1 MSGSMNI
8 IVENPI
14 RLLTTPGLLRQPP
27 SPLTPKNRG
36 EKRGAGGKDIF
47 TDSTKRQR
55 RTSSSITTDIEYL
68 ITKFPNSGVDRKM
81 VNTYL
86 ELLNVAELET
96 CFDNARGKTKEI
108 ERENKREHAEQKQIR
123 QSATNQSLNLA
134 LVLLGN
140 SHLVTNKTIGISLH
154 DSSSIEIWREL
165 QRSNSGWTCVEGD
178 FKYSWIYLLPGASKM
193 EGVDGI
199 DKFSSVDNLVNTLKQ
214 RHEESC
220 KLIQDI
226 GKDSSSS
233 SSMVAAGDAAA
244 YLATTGIDPNNLAR
258 DVGRLLDRHG
268 VENEVIQSTLDDISH
283 VMRMSQ
289 LDRETPRIQ
298 ATRAAEL
305 VLDQTMAK
313 ASVEAGV
320 RRESLDDKW
329 MMECHREV
337 QYDVSDEN
345 LLGPYQPSNEERL
358 LQQHIAAF
366 KRHKIEAKHVC
377 SVCQEV
383 ISWNSICV
391 PALLV
396 CGHVSTC
403 VFCYERWNEGKLVKL
418 CPMCKVTQTISPI
431 QVDLGYI
438 SLDEPQLL
446 LDVTYLTCS
455 QQKAPITISCTLSST
470 GEEIKKSVIKKNKN
484 NYPEEFLTL
493 IFRTKNKSFI
503 LHGNTTLY
511 SIGFQKLLHTL
522 YIQEDKL
529 PFLHK
534 FIQDRLDKMKN
545 SPNTEY
551 QIRFR
556 ATKGLGL
563 SDIGMT
569 VQENHTIKVLI
580 DRLTQY
586 LMGKYYTSILGK
598 KLTISFPR
606 IGVVLED
613 ELTLGDLKINPTSH
627 VIFKIFD

>member
-55 RTSSSITTDIEYL
+55 RTSSDNYNPYAMAPQQKITDIEYL

-165 QRSNSGWTCVEGD
+165 QRSNLGWTCVEGD

-199 DKFSSVDNLVNTLKQ
+199 DKFSSVDNLVNTIKQ

-244 YLATTGIDPNNLAR
+244 YLATTGID
-258 DVGRLLDRHG
+258 
-268 VENEVIQSTLDDISH
+268 SISCY
-283 VMRMSQ
+283 
-289 LDRETPRIQ
+289 D
-298 ATRAAEL
+298 
-305 VLDQTMAK
+305 
-313 ASVEAGV
+313 G
-320 RRESLDDKW
+320 LDDKW

-383 ISWNSICV
+383 MSWNSVRV
-391 PALLV
+391 PALLY
-396 CGHVSTC
+396 CGHVETC
-403 VFCYERWNEGKLVKL
+403 LTCYLTWNEGKFVKA
-418 CPMCKVTQTISPI
+418 CPICKWTTTMSPI
-431 QVDLGYI
+431 RVALGYI
-438 SLDEPQLL
+438 GLDE
-446 LDVTYLTCS
+446 S
-455 QQKAPITISCTLSST
+455 QFSLVVMCLKNQTTKQKIPIIISCTIRST
-470 GEEIKKSVIKKNKN
+470 GEEIKKSAIIQMALENVKTSLDKTIT
-484 NYPEEFLTL
+484 YPEEFQSLTFCTHKTT
-493 IFRTKNKSFI
+493 FR

-511 SIGFQKLLHTL
+511 DIGFQKTSHTL
-522 YIQEDKL
+522 YIQEDQL
-529 PFLHK
+529 PINHK
-534 FIQDRLDKMKN
+534 IIQEKIQKRKEP
-545 SPNTEY
+545 PNGEY
-551 QIRFR
+551 QIRLR
-556 ATKGLGL
+556 APKGVGI
-563 SDIGMT
+563 SDISVT
-569 VQENHTIKVLI
+569 VQKDHTVTSLVS
-580 DRLTQY
+580 RLNQY
-586 LMGKYYTSILGK
+586 LVGKYHRIVAGK
-598 KLTISFPR
+598 KIHIDFPK
-606 IGVVLED
+606 IGVLANEF
-613 ELTLGDLKINPTSH
+613 LTLKQLKIHPSSY
-627 VIFKIFD
+627 VVFIIYD

>member
-1 MSGSMNI
+1 MNI

-47 TDSTKRQR
+47 TDSTKRQC
-55 RTSSSITTDIEYL
+55 RTSSDNYGPYAMAPQQKITDIEYL

-165 QRSNSGWTCVEGD
+165 QRSNLGWTCVEGD

-244 YLATTGIDPNNLAR
+244 YLATTGID
-258 DVGRLLDRHG
+258 
-268 VENEVIQSTLDDISH
+268 SISCY
-283 VMRMSQ
+283 
-289 LDRETPRIQ
+289 D
-298 ATRAAEL
+298 
-305 VLDQTMAK
+305 
-313 ASVEAGV
+313 G
-320 RRESLDDKW
+320 LDDKW

-366 KRHKIEAKHVC
+366 KRHEIEAKHVC

-396 CGHVSTC
+396 CGHVATC
-403 VFCYERWNEGKLVKL
+403 VSCYETWNKGKLIKY
-418 CPMCKVTQTISPI
+418 CPICKIGQTIPPI
-431 QVDLGYI
+431 RVDLGNTSKMNQYFQMDI
-438 SLDEPQLL
+438 M
-446 LDVTYLTCS
+446 YL
-455 QQKAPITISCTLSST
+455 A
-470 GEEIKKSVIKKNKN
+470 
-484 NYPEEFLTL
+484 
-493 IFRTKNKSFI
+493 
-503 LHGNTTLY
+503 
-511 SIGFQKLLHTL
+511 
-522 YIQEDKL
+522 
-529 PFLHK
+529 
-534 FIQDRLDKMKN
+534 MKN
-545 SPNTEY
+545 GTMVS
-551 QIRFR
+551 
-556 ATKGLGL
+556 LL
-563 SDIGMT
+563 SF
-569 VQENHTIKVLI
+569 VLFV
-580 DRLTQY
+580 
-586 LMGKYYTSILGK
+586 K
-598 KLTISFPR
+598 
-606 IGVVLED
+606 
-613 ELTLGDLKINPTSH
+613 
-627 VIFKIFD
+627 

>member
-47 TDSTKRQR
+47 TDATKRQR
-55 RTSSSITTDIEYL
+55 RTSSDNYNPYAMAPQQKITDIEYL

-165 QRSNSGWTCVEGD
+165 QRSNLGWTCVEGD

-244 YLATTGIDPNNLAR
+244 YLATTGID
-258 DVGRLLDRHG
+258 
-268 VENEVIQSTLDDISH
+268 SISCY
-283 VMRMSQ
+283 
-289 LDRETPRIQ
+289 D
-298 ATRAAEL
+298 
-305 VLDQTMAK
+305 
-313 ASVEAGV
+313 G
-320 RRESLDDKW
+320 LDDKW

-383 ISWNSICV
+383 MSWNSVRV
-391 PALLV
+391 PALLY
-396 CGHVSTC
+396 CGHVETC
-403 VFCYERWNEGKLVKL
+403 LTCYLTWNEGKFVKV
-418 CPMCKVTQTISPI
+418 CPICKWTTTMSPI
-431 QVDLGYI
+431 RVALGYI
-438 SLDEPQLL
+438 GLDE
-446 LDVTYLTCS
+446 S
-455 QQKAPITISCTLSST
+455 QFSLVVMCLKNQTTKQKIPIIISCTIRST
-470 GEEIKKSVIKKNKN
+470 GEEIKKSAIIQMALENVKTSLDKTIT
-484 NYPEEFLTL
+484 YPEEFQSLTFCTHKTT
-493 IFRTKNKSFI
+493 FR

-511 SIGFQKLLHTL
+511 DIGFQKTSHTL
-522 YIQEDKL
+522 YIQEDQL
-529 PFLHK
+529 PINHK
-534 FIQDRLDKMKN
+534 IIQEKIEKRKEP
-545 SPNTEY
+545 PNGEY
-551 QIRFR
+551 QIRLR
-556 ATKGLGL
+556 APKGVGI
-563 SDIGMT
+563 SDISVT
-569 VQENHTIKVLI
+569 VQKDHTVTSLVS
-580 DRLTQY
+580 RLNQY
-586 LMGKYYTSILGK
+586 LVGKYHRIVAGK
-598 KLTISFPR
+598 KIHIDFPK
-606 IGVVLED
+606 IGVLANEF
-613 ELTLGDLKINPTSH
+613 LTLKQLKIHPSSY
-627 VIFKIFD
+627 VVFIIYD